1 MRKRLNK
8 KPETLFIQARLKK
21 FSDLFLDIAKNTVIG
36 GLASLIFD
44 DWEKPWNKIIILL
57 FSSFVASFF
66 LIISLQYLRRYYAKS
81 N

>member
-44 DWEKPWNKIIILL
+44 DWEKP
-57 FSSFVASFF
+57 
-66 LIISLQYLRRYYAKS
+66 
-81 N
+81 